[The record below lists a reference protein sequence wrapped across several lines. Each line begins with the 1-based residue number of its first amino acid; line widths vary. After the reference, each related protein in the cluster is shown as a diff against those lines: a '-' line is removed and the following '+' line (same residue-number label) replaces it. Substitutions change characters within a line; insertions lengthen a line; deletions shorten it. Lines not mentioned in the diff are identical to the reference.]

1 MGYRVTVVNPT
12 GFPLTAESDDEGRV
26 KYRPKIGGKRVTVF
40 VPDDDAD
47 ILRDQHDQAV
57 LTRHQ
62 RALGIREDAKR
73 KRQAAAEKARAEKA
87 AKKTSSKKKTSSTKK
102 ATSKKTSSKKK
113 ATSKKLAPHKPASNA
128 DGTLKYVI
136 ATQGPKKDWPKVQ
149 GAPVGEHFAVHKRD
163 DGKFSLTHVPT
174 GHAIAVGRSKKRL
187 VEVGETMTS
196 LLGKVVG
203 TRTPATLAS
212 KIQETKNLGWWVRE
226 LASGKTTVRYAD
238 YRGTGIQP

>member
-87 AKKTSSKKKTSSTKK
+87 AKKTSSKKK
-102 ATSKKTSSKKK
+102 ATPKKTSSKK
-113 ATSKKLAPHKPASNA
+113 PASKA
-128 DGTLKYVI
+128 DGTLEYVI